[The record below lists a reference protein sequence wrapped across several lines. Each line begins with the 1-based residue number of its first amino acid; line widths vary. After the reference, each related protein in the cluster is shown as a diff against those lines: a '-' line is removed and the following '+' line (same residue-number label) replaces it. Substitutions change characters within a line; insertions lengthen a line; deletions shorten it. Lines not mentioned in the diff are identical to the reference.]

1 MASLMQSTW
10 TWANSSRWRGIGRP
24 EELQSLGSQSRGWLS
39 DWTTTLVVT
48 WLFWTWT
55 KFLLYEGQCI
65 QSRPHRAVSES
76 YTERPSEQGQR
87 LTPHVS
93 LPKSNTDVLVDLA
106 RTCRPRS
113 PKGHPEGLVWR
124 KRELYWEDREERR
137 DLLVTLD
144 PQDSLV

>member
-1 MASLMQSTW
+1 MASLIQWTW

-24 EELQSLGSQSRGWLS
+24 EVLQSLGSQSRGWLS

-48 WLFWTWT
+48 GLFSMWT
-55 KFLLYEGQCI
+55 KFLLYEGQCT

-76 YTERPSEQGQR
+76 YTERALEQGQR
-87 LTPHVS
+87 LTLPVS
-93 LPKSNTDVLVDLA
+93 LPKSNTDVPVDLA
-106 RTCRPRS
+106 RTCRPRC

-124 KRELYWEDREERR
+124 KWELYWEDREERR
-137 DLLVTLD
+137 DLLVTVD